1 MPKKVQDEQEKFDK
15 WTIKEYKR
23 KISKIKYEKWF
34 YAMRL
39 EAAIYYCNKY
49 KWIDF
54 DGKNFNIKEHCSEFK
69 KIKDLNLEE
78 MIDSVRAYEKIDYR

>member
-1 MPKKVQDEQEKFDK
+1 VSKKIQDEQEKFDK
-15 WTIKEYKR
+15 WTIKECKR

-54 DGKNFNIKEHCSEFK
+54 DGKNFNIKEHCSEFEK
-69 KIKDLNLEE
+69 TKDLNLEE
-78 MIDSVRAYEKIDYR
+78 MIDSVRAYEKMSKL

>member
-1 MPKKVQDEQEKFDK
+1 VPKKVQDEQEKFDK

>member
-1 MPKKVQDEQEKFDK
+1 
-15 WTIKEYKR
+15 
-23 KISKIKYEKWF
+23 
-34 YAMRL
+34 MRL